1 MWHSGKLAPSLTS
14 AALRRMGPVPT
25 SDTTVELALV
35 KGVWVRH
42 LGMYVGYL
50 TLTVVI
56 PWGGTGL
63 EMMYPA
69 TLPHTYLWQPGKMP
83 RGS

>member
-1 MWHSGKLAPSLTS
+1 MPS
-14 AALRRMGPVPT
+14 

-50 TLTVVI
+50 TLTVVCH
-56 PWGGTGL
+56 GV
-63 EMMYPA
+63 EQA
-69 TLPHTYLWQPGKMP
+69 
-83 RGS
+83 